1 MAAVSSVSDTSSS
14 SGRAEDTSSACRELL
29 SGVNIFVRMKNIFY
43 FCLIWSR
50 YDLDFVV
57 IGVWCIH
64 YPMIESKVQS
74 VLILQ
79 MCFSLENNELL

>member
-43 FCLIWSR
+43 FCLT
-50 YDLDFVV
+50 
-57 IGVWCIH
+57 WCIH
-64 YPMIESKVQS
+64 YPKIESKVQS
-74 VLILQ
+74 VQ